1 MELNN
6 KINVFTCYLNLPRLS
21 TETGKKAIALF
32 FKLYFIT
39 LIKHIRKHINSASQD
54 KSVYNKTEQGNCV
67 YRKGFQQKSMQ
78 YNQLKRSVH
87 TLQVYRKSGK

>member
-39 LIKHIRKHINSASQD
+39 LIKHIRKHINSAS
-54 KSVYNKTEQGNCV
+54 
-67 YRKGFQQKSMQ
+67 
-78 YNQLKRSVH
+78 
-87 TLQVYRKSGK
+87 